1 MLVSTSTYNCGMSS
15 LLFYCLISAVLFT
28 FLQKTAAQAL
38 MKRTEKTPTMKE
50 RMEERRKH
58 HHFLSARQALSSAEL
73 SVITVLTIIVKLYI
87 WNNEILKMTETKNK
101 YLTLENKTL
110 LILFKVWRTAFGI
123 LITTT
128 FWNDF
133 WNLSLIFVN
142 VISQNWRLYRA
153 KVLVELR
160 DFLF

>member
-1 MLVSTSTYNCGMSS
+1 MFVFTRPENAKMLVSKSTYNCGMSS
-15 LLFYCLISAVLFT
+15 LLFYCLISAVVFT

-87 WNNEILKMTETKNK
+87 
-101 YLTLENKTL
+101 
-110 LILFKVWRTAFGI
+110 
-123 LITTT
+123 
-128 FWNDF
+128 
-133 WNLSLIFVN
+133 
-142 VISQNWRLYRA
+142 
-153 KVLVELR
+153 
-160 DFLF
+160 